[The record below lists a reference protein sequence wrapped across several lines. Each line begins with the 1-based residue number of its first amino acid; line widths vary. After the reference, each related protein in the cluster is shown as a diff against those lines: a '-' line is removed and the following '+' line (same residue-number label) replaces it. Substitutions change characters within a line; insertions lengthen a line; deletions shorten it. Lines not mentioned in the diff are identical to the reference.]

1 MIFPPAPRRRTL
13 TLIASLP
20 HLAQKLFE
28 ARALLRIL
36 GLIRQPSPVG
46 QCSALHV
53 LASLAL
59 ASEAAAQ
66 HLHSAELLEVVLSLC
81 HSPNDDVRAG
91 ALEALGN
98 LGFLPANRRALL
110 ATPGVKAHLQ
120 ELATSPRWAE
130 RKEGKIRR
138 LALRTLAVLGQNGA
152 VRACLSLSHAVA
164 PGRGLR
170 VLSLDGGG
178 MRGLATVR
186 MLRELERSTGKR
198 MHALFDLICGTS
210 TGGVLAVALGVQRW
224 TLDQCEKMYRD
235 FGSQVFSPQSSA
247 AVTDESTW
255 QQRLDGLY
263 STTRQR
269 VRVAV
274 HGCKHDAAT
283 FERLVRE
290 SCEMPHDREP
300 ALIDAAP
307 LGGPAVFLVAALV
320 TVNPPQPYVFRTY
333 QHPLPGP
340 HGEHPPHLHGQARAV
355 PLGSC
360 KHKLW
365 HAVRASSAAPYY
377 LADFSH
383 GQDRWQDGAIVANNP
398 VLFALQEAALLW
410 PEERVATVVSVGT
423 GTVVIK
429 PREISSY
436 LPGRVLDA
444 GSVLVESALDV
455 LKADSVMRAVC
466 GE

>member
-1 MIFPPAPRRRTL
+1 M
-13 TLIASLP
+13 
-20 HLAQKLFE
+20 
-28 ARALLRIL
+28 
-36 GLIRQPSPVG
+36 G

-66 HLHSAELLEVVLSLC
+66 HLHSAELLESVLSLC
-81 HSPNDDVRAG
+81 HSPLEEVKAG

-98 LGFLPANRRALL
+98 LAFLLANRRALL
-110 ATPGVKAHLQ
+110 ATPGAKALLQ
-120 ELATSPRWAE
+120 ELASVDTE
-130 RKEGKIRR
+130 RGERIRR
-138 LALRTLAVLGQNGA
+138 LALRALAALGQNA
-152 VRACLSLSHAVA
+152 SVRQCLGLPPSVA

-178 MRGLATVR
+178 LRGLATVR
-186 MLRELERSTGKR
+186 MLRDIEAAAGRR
-198 MHALFDLICGTS
+198 IHDLFDLICGTS

-224 TLDQCEKMYRD
+224 TLDQCEAMYRD
-235 FGSQVFSPQSSA
+235 IGEKVFNAQGGGA
-247 AVTDESTW
+247 ALTDESTW

-274 HGCKHDAAT
+274 QGCKHDASR
-283 FERLVRE
+283 FERLVRAA
-290 SCEMPHDREP
+290 CEMPHDTEP
-300 ALIDAAP
+300 SLIDAAP

-320 TVNPPQPYVFRTY
+320 TVHPPQPYVFRTY

-340 HGEHPPHLHGQARAV
+340 SGDFPPHLHGQARSV

-383 GQDRWQDGAIVANNP
+383 GPDRWQDGAIVANNP
-398 VLFALQEAALLW
+398 VLFALQARENGSARLPAAAAGCLSSHA
-410 PEERVATVVSVGT
+410 ER
-423 GTVVIK
+423 
-429 PREISSY
+429 PRA
-436 LPGRVLDA
+436 LPAASRRAAMPQGAEVRIR
-444 GSVLVESALDV
+444 ALC
-455 LKADSVMRAVC
+455 LS
-466 GE
+466 